1 MLAKDGPMFVYW
13 KAETASICSCSTG
26 NKVIRNVYTHTKHS
40 WAGSERERG
49 REREE
54 GRKEGE
60 GGERD
65 GEREREKGEGGG
77 REAYGVLMY

>member
-13 KAETASICSCSTG
+13 KAETASIRSCLAG

-40 WAGSERERG
+40 WAGSEGERGRRERG
-49 REREE
+49 

-60 GGERD
+60 GGR
-65 GEREREKGEGGG
+65 ERERGKS
-77 REAYGVLMY
+77 A